1 MFIIF
6 ESPDKTGKTTLARM
20 IADFLNIVYLKLN
33 NINIVENTE
42 IKDGISIS
50 THSQLE
56 TITQLHE
63 KGVMKDAILD
73 RFHISEYVYSCLF
86 KRTYNISYLA
96 NIEERLS
103 KYNDVILVRCRTSI
117 PKLVKRWSNEK
128 LLDKN
133 SLKKVDWLYN
143 DFYMRTQLPV
153 IEIDTDGS
161 VEKAFAQLIA
171 ELYNRGIY
179 QGHLRDKR
187 ITHTQAMMQMTK
199 TLAKRSPC
207 LTRQVGC
214 LLTEDGYIVGA
225 GYNGPPSGLE
235 HDQIDIRK
243 AKGFKS
249 GEGLDYS
256 RDVHAEQNAMQQSGI
271 KTKRS
276 AGKLE
281 LFTTASP
288 CIHCMRQLIQIG
300 VKKIVYIE
308 KYNQPLAWEMAS
320 EAGIKMIQYE
330 E

>member
-6 ESPDKTGKTTLARM
+6 ESPNKSGKTTLARM
-20 IADFLNIVYLKLN
+20 LADYLNITYLKLN
-33 NINIVENTE
+33 NINVVEDTE

-63 KGVMKDAILD
+63 KGVIKDVVLD
-73 RFHISEYVYSCLF
+73 RFHISEFVYANLLDRS
-86 KRTYNISYLA
+86 YSISYLKD
-96 NIEERLS
+96 IEERLS
-103 KYNDVILVRCRTSI
+103 KFNDVILIRCRTSL
-117 PKLVKRWSNEK
+117 PVLKNRWLEEK
-128 LLDKN
+128 LIPTE
-133 SLKKVDWLYN
+133 KVYQESELYKL
-143 DFYMRTQLPV
+143 FKTKLPS

-161 VEKAFAQLIA
+161 IEKSFA
-171 ELYNRGIY
+171 ELVSKLELHGVSQKYFRK
-179 QGHLRDKR
+179 KR
-187 ITHTQAMMQMTK
+187 ITHDQAMMDIAK
-199 TLAKRSPC
+199 TIAKRSPC

-214 LLTEDGYIVGA
+214 VITEDGYVVGV
-225 GYNGPPSGLE
+225 GYNGPPSGLK
-235 HDQIDIRK
+235 HDQTDIRK

-271 KTKRS
+271 RTQR
-276 AGKLE
+276 AGDLE

-300 VKKIVYIE
+300 VSRIVYIE
-308 KYNQPLAWEMAS
+308 KYNQPLAWEMAE
-320 EAGIKMIQYE
+320 EAGIEMVKYE